1 MKNHFI
7 VKPFIYLV
15 LTVSLILT
23 GVNLAQSDSGDP
35 LPGKF
40 NQPIQFANLTPE
52 YIKQATDESIK
63 QARESLEKLY
73 KIPKE
78 QRTFDNTMLEIDNIY
93 NNVGNVANSI
103 GLIANVSP
111 DDATRNQAEESDAT
125 FSKFFNEVSLDE
137 NLYRAV
143 KDYSESAEAKTL
155 TGYKALFLKETVEDF
170 ERNGFAL
177 SKEKRD
183 ELKDINDKIS
193 DLSIMFQKNIGEVND
208 FLIVDETQIDGLQ
221 EDYKNARRTEDG
233 NYKIDLSYPS
243 YRPFMKY
250 SNSEETRKELYTL
263 YNNRAARSNL
273 EVLIKVL
280 MLRKEMAELLGF
292 KTYADY
298 RVGDRMAK
306 LPQNVWEFE
315 NNLVDN
321 LKEKA
326 RMDYDEMLTVKR
338 AKLGDESIDVIQ
350 PWEASYY
357 SNILLKENYDLDQN
371 LVKEYFPTDAVI
383 SGLFQIAQ
391 HLFGVEFEEVKDPS
405 VWYENVQMFNV
416 KKDGKVIARF
426 YTDLYPRP
434 NKFSHAACFPM
445 IKGKE
450 TPKGY
455 QMPVATL
462 VCNFPAPTDGVP
474 SLLTHNEVETFFHE
488 FGHVLHNM
496 LTTAALSTQSG
507 TSVSR
512 DFVEAPS
519 QIFENWTWNYD
530 ALKLFAKNYKTGEV
544 LPESLFEKMVAAK
557 NVGSGLSNTQQ
568 VFYGMIDFTLH
579 DKYDPT
585 SATTTT
591 EIVAELQDKIT
602 LYPYLE
608 GTHMQAAFGHL
619 MGYAAGYYGYL
630 WSLVYAQDM
639 FSVFE
644 KNGVMD
650 VNTGLRYRDV
660 VLANGGSRDELEM
673 VIEFLGREPNQEAYF
688 KSIGLET
695 IKKDIETN

>member
-1 MKNHFI
+1 MKTHFTFNSFSHLTLAI
-7 VKPFIYLV
+7 SLFLV
-15 LTVSLILT
+15 SVSFAQT
-23 GVNLAQSDSGDP
+23 GSGDP

-52 YIKQATDESIK
+52 YVQQASDLAIS
-63 QARESLEKLY
+63 QAKESLSKLY
-73 KIPKE
+73 SIPKE
-78 QRTFDNTMLEIDNIY
+78 QRTFDNTMLELDNIF
-93 NNVGNVANSI
+93 NNAGNVSNSI
-103 GLIANVSP
+103 NLMSNVHP
-111 DDATRNQAEESDAT
+111 NNEIRDKAVECNVM
-125 FSKFFNEVSLDE
+125 FSKFFNEVELDE
-137 NLYRAV
+137 NLYKAV
-143 KDYSESAEAKTL
+143 KDYSESAEAKSL
-155 TGYKALFLKETVEDF
+155 TGYKAKFLKETVEDF

-183 ELKDINDKIS
+183 QLKAINDKLS
-193 DLSIMFQKNIGEVND
+193 DLDVMFEKNIAD
-208 FLIVDETQIDGLQ
+208 ADDYLIVDDAQIEGLQ

-233 NYKIDLSYPS
+233 KYKIDLSYPS

-250 SNSEETRKELYTL
+250 SNSVETRKDLYTL
-263 YNNRAARSNL
+263 YNNRAAKSNL
-273 EVLIKVL
+273 EILIKVL
-280 MLRKEMAELLGF
+280 MLRQEMAQLLGF
-292 KTYADY
+292 KTYAEY
-298 RVGDRMAK
+298 RVGNRMAK
-306 LPQNVWEFE
+306 LPQNVWDFE
-315 NNLVDN
+315 NNLVDK

-326 RMDYDEMLTVKR
+326 QMDYDELLTVKR
-338 AKLGDESIDVIQ
+338 EKLGDETIDVIQ
-350 PWEASYY
+350 PWESSYY
-357 SNILLKENYDLDQN
+357 SNILLKDKYDLDQN
-371 LVKEYFPTDAVI
+371 EVKEYFATDAVFN
-383 SGLFQIAQ
+383 GLFQIAQ
-391 HLFGVEFEEVKDPS
+391 HLFGVQFEEVKDPS
-405 VWYENVQMFNV
+405 VWDKDVRMFNV
-416 KKDGKVIARF
+416 KKDGKIISRF

-434 NKFSHAACFPM
+434 NKFSHAACWPM

-450 TPKGY
+450 TPEGY
-455 QMPVATL
+455 QMPVAAL
-462 VCNFPAPTDGVP
+462 VCNFPTPTDDTP

-544 LPESLFEKMVAAK
+544 LPVELYNKMVAAK

-591 EIVAELQDKIT
+591 EIVEELQNKIT
-602 LYPYLE
+602 LYPYLD

-630 WSLVYAQDM
+630 WALVYAQDM
-639 FSVFE
+639 YSVFE
-644 KNGVMD
+644 TNGIMD
-650 VNTGLRYRDV
+650 VNTGLRYRDII
-660 VLANGGSRDELEM
+660 LANGGSRDELDM
-673 VIEFLGREPNQEAYF
+673 VIEFLGREPNQDAYF
-688 KSIGLET
+688 KSIGLDVNDSGT
-695 IKKDIETN
+695 M

>member
-1 MKNHFI
+1 MKIHFTF
-7 VKPFIYLV
+7 KLLTQ
-15 LTVSLILT
+15 LTVAMTLFMISL
-23 GVNLAQSDSGDP
+23 GFAQTDGGDP

-40 NQPIQFANLTPE
+40 NQPIQFSNLTPE
-52 YIKQATDESIK
+52 YVQQATDLAI
-63 QARESLEKLY
+63 ARAKELLEKLY
-73 KIPKE
+73 AIPKE
-78 QRTFDNTMLEIDNIY
+78 QRTFDNTMLALDDIY
-93 NNVGNVANSI
+93 NNAGNVANSI
-103 GLIANVSP
+103 YLMSNVHP
-111 DDATRNQAEESDAT
+111 DDAIRDQAAESNSVFD
-125 FSKFFNEVSLDE
+125 KFFNGVQLDE

-143 KDYSESAEAKTL
+143 KDYSESTEAKTL
-155 TGYKALFLKETVEDF
+155 TGYKAKFVNETVRDF

-177 SKEKRD
+177 SKEGRD
-183 ELKDINDKIS
+183 KLKDINDKIS
-193 DLSIMFQKNIGEVND
+193 DLSIMFQQNIARVD
-208 FLIVDETQIDGLQ
+208 DYLIVDDAQIDGLQ

-233 NYKIDLSYPS
+233 KYKIDLSYPS

-250 SNSEETRKELYTL
+250 SNSEETRKELYSM
-263 YNNRAARSNL
+263 YNNRASKSNL

-280 MLRKEMAELLGF
+280 MLKKEMAELLGF
-292 KTYADY
+292 KTYAEY

-306 LPQNVWEFE
+306 LPQNVWDFE
-315 NNLVDN
+315 NNLVDK

-326 RMDYDEMLTVKR
+326 QMDYNELLMVKR
-338 AKLGDESIDVIQ
+338 AKLGEESIDVIQ

-357 SNILLKENYDLDQN
+357 SNILLQEKYDLDQN
-371 LVKEYFPTDAVI
+371 LVKEYFPTDDVFD
-383 SGLFQIAQ
+383 GLFQIAQ
-391 HLFGVEFEEVKDPS
+391 HLFGVQFKEVKDPS
-405 VWYENVQMFNV
+405 VWYKDVRMFNV
-416 KKDGKVIARF
+416 EKDGKVIARF
-426 YTDLYPRP
+426 YTDLYPRA

-445 IKGKE
+445 IKGKG
-450 TPKGY
+450 TSQGY

-462 VCNFPAPTDGVP
+462 VCNFPAPTEDTP
-474 SLLTHNEVETFFHE
+474 SLLTHSDVETFFHE

-496 LTTAALSTQSG
+496 LTTAELSTQSG

-544 LPESLFEKMVAAK
+544 LPESLFNKMVAAK

-591 EIVAELQDKIT
+591 EVVAELQNKIT
-602 LYPYLE
+602 LYPYLD

-644 KNGVMD
+644 KNGIMD
-650 VNTGLRYRDV
+650 VKTGLRYRDII
-660 VLANGGSRDELEM
+660 LANGGSRDELEM
-673 VIEFLGREPNQEAYF
+673 VIEFLGREPNQNAYF
-688 KSIGLET
+688 KSIGLGCE
-695 IKKDIETN
+695 

>member
-1 MKNHFI
+1 MEKHFF
-7 VKPFIYLV
+7 VKPFFYLV
-15 LTVSLILT
+15 LTILVT
-23 GVNLAQSDSGDP
+23 GVSLAQSDSGDP

-40 NQPIQFANLTPE
+40 NQPIEFANLTPE
-52 YIKQATDESIK
+52 YVQQASDLAISQAKESF
-63 QARESLEKLY
+63 EKLY
-73 KIPKE
+73 AIPKE
-78 QRTFDNTMLEIDNIY
+78 QRTFDNTMLELDNIF
-93 NNVGNVANSI
+93 NSVGNVANTINLMS
-103 GLIANVSP
+103 NVHP
-111 DDATRNQAEESDAT
+111 NDAIRDKAVECDVM
-125 FSKFFNEVSLDE
+125 FSKFFNEVELDE

-143 KDYSESAEAKTL
+143 KDYSESAEAKSL
-155 TGYKALFLKETVEDF
+155 TGYKAKFVQETVEDF

-183 ELKDINDKIS
+183 HLKEINDKLS
-193 DLSIMFQKNIGEVND
+193 DLSIMFQKNIADVD
-208 FLIVDETQIDGLQ
+208 DYLIVNETQIEGLQ
-221 EDYKNARRTEDG
+221 EDYKNARRQEDG
-233 NYKIDLSYPS
+233 SYKIDLSYPS
-243 YRPFMKY
+243 YIPFMKF
-250 SNSEETRKELYTL
+250 SNSEETRKELYTMF
-263 YNNRAARSNL
+263 NNRAAKSNL

-306 LPQNVWEFE
+306 LPQNVWDFE
-315 NNLVDN
+315 NNLVDR

-326 RMDYDEMLTVKR
+326 QMDYDELLVVKR
-338 AKLGDESIDVIQ
+338 GKLGDETIDVIQ
-350 PWEASYY
+350 PWESGYY
-357 SNILLKENYDLDQN
+357 NNILLKEKYDLDQN
-371 LVKEYFPTDAVI
+371 LVKEYFETNNVI
-383 SGLFQIAQ
+383 TGLFQIAQ
-391 HLFGVEFEEVKDPS
+391 HLFAVEFEEVQNPS
-405 VWYENVQMFNV
+405 VWDKDVKMFNV
-416 KKDGKVIARF
+416 KKDGKIISRF

-434 NKFSHAACFPM
+434 NKFSHAACWPM
-445 IKGKE
+445 IKGKN
-450 TPKGY
+450 TPEGY

-462 VCNFPAPTDGVP
+462 VCNFPAPTDDTP
-474 SLLTHNEVETFFHE
+474 SLLSHSEVETFFHE
-488 FGHVLHNM
+488 FGHVLHNV
-496 LTTAALSTQSG
+496 LTTAELSTQSG

-544 LPESLFEKMVAAK
+544 LPESLYDKMVAAK

-591 EIVAELQDKIT
+591 EVVTELQNSIT
-602 LYPYLE
+602 LYPHLE

-644 KNGVMD
+644 QNGIMD
-650 VNTGLRYRDV
+650 VETGLRYRDII
-660 VLANGGSRDELEM
+660 LSNGGSRDELEM
-673 VIEFLGREPNQEAYF
+673 VVEFLGREPNQDAYF
-688 KSIGLET
+688 KSIGLDVE
-695 IKKDIETN
+695 KSGS

>member
-1 MKNHFI
+1 MKKHFF
-7 VKPFIYLV
+7 VKPFVYLV
-15 LTVSLILT
+15 LTISLIVT
-23 GVNLAQSDSGDP
+23 GVSFSQSDSGDP

-40 NQPIQFANLTPE
+40 NQPIQFSNLTPE
-52 YIKQATDESIK
+52 YIKQATDASIN
-63 QARESLEKLY
+63 QAKESLDKLY
-73 KIPKE
+73 AIPKE
-78 QRTFDNTMLEIDNIY
+78 KRTFDNTMLELDNIY
-93 NNVGNVANSI
+93 NNAGNVANSI
-103 GLIANVSP
+103 YLMSNVHP
-111 DDATRNQAEESDAT
+111 DDAVREQATESNSVFD
-125 FSKFFNEVSLDE
+125 KFFNSVQLDE

-143 KDYSESAEAKTL
+143 KDYSGSAEAKSL
-155 TGYKALFLKETVEDF
+155 TGYKAKFVEETVRDF

-177 SKEKRD
+177 SKEGRD
-183 ELKDINDKIS
+183 KLKDINDKIS
-193 DLSIMFQKNIGEVND
+193 DLSIMFQQNIAQVD
-208 FLIVDETQIDGLQ
+208 DYLIVDDAQIEGLQ

-233 NYKIDLSYPS
+233 KYKIDLSYPS

-250 SNSEETRKELYTL
+250 SESEETRKELYSM
-263 YNNRAARSNL
+263 YNNRAAKSNL

-280 MLRKEMAELLGF
+280 MLKKEMAELLGF
-292 KTYADY
+292 KTYAEY

-306 LPQNVWEFE
+306 LPQNVWDFE
-315 NNLVDN
+315 NNLVDK

-326 RMDYDEMLTVKR
+326 QIDYDELLMVKR
-338 AKLGDESIDVIQ
+338 AKIGDETIDVIQ
-350 PWEASYY
+350 PWEGSYY
-357 SNILLKENYDLDQN
+357 SNILLEEKYDLDQN
-371 LVKEYFPTDAVI
+371 LVKEYFAADAVFD
-383 SGLFQIAQ
+383 GLFQIAQ
-391 HLFGVEFEEVKDPS
+391 HLFGVQFEEVKDPS
-405 VWYENVQMFNV
+405 VWNKDVRMFNV

-445 IKGKE
+445 IKGKG
-450 TPKGY
+450 TPQGY

-462 VCNFPAPTDGVP
+462 VCNFPTPTEDIP
-474 SLLTHNEVETFFHE
+474 SLLTHSEVETFFHE

-496 LTTAALSTQSG
+496 LTTAELSTQSG

-544 LPESLFEKMVAAK
+544 LPPDLFEKMLAAK

-568 VFYGMIDFTLH
+568 VFYGLIDFTLH

-585 SATTTT
+585 SSTTTT
-591 EIVAELQDKIT
+591 EIVEELQNKIT

-644 KNGVMD
+644 KNGIMD

-660 VLANGGSRDELEM
+660 ILANGGSRDELEM
-673 VIEFLGREPNQEAYF
+673 VIEFLGREPNQDAYF
-688 KSIGLET
+688 KSIGLDVN
-695 IKKDIETN
+695 KSGS